1 MHGDANEY
9 RILNDAVA
17 SILSYTTA
25 GITTQ
30 GGAIHTQIVGNQPQN
45 TATNWDV
52 VSVQTQNGSFK

>member
-30 GGAIHTQIVGNQPQN
+30 GGAIHTQIVGNQN

-52 VSVQTQNGSFK
+52 VSVQKQNGSFK